1 MIFKFFKDRSDDINN
16 AAYEAG
22 RQANNKDDA
31 MLEIER
37 VKAEIKA

>member
-1 MIFKFFKDRSDDINN
+1 MNSQQRAFRDQLDRLK
-16 AAYEAG
+16 YEAG